1 MHHFQVRKAGD
12 NLDDDNIKGRPL
24 FDEGF
29 GGGAAAQWLQM
40 AKIRRNKSSGTWC
53 YFTSFSKVVSAESHN
68 FRFR

>member
-1 MHHFQVRKAGD
+1 MICYNSEMHHGFQVRLAGD

-40 AKIRRNKSSGTWC
+40 DKIRRK
-53 YFTSFSKVVSAESHN
+53 KVSAFDTISRV
-68 FRFR
+68 FPK

>member
-1 MHHFQVRKAGD
+1 MHHFQVRLAGD

-40 AKIRRNKSSGTWC
+40 AKIRRNKVPALDVISRV
-53 YFTSFSKVVSAESHN
+53 FPK
-68 FRFR
+68 